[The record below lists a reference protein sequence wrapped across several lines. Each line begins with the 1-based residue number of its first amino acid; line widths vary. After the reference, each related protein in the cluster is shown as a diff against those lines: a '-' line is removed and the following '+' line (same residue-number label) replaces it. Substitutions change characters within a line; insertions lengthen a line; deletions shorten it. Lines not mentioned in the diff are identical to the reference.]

1 MSLDSGRFGILGL
14 FVPCSC
20 LPSPPP
26 GPPLLTLSSP
36 LLSSPFRGLLIS
48 FLAYFF
54 SFKDGDGEI
63 SKEECASAGHS
74 AEQVEAIFEK
84 VDADGDGKL
93 SKEEMVAS
101 GMKDAKEAA
110 AKETA
115 AVTCTRKSG
124 CTCPDCAMA
133 GTAAPSPADAG
144 SGGDVACSR
153 KSGCGCK
160 DCAAMMGGEVKQGG
174 GGVGAVDKE
183 GTGEVKSAAGGAA
196 TTNSSDSFGSF
207 GNGKA
212 KMRQSGKAQMR
223 RSVCQDTPPRLAT
236 STAASAAARVAD
248 LVVGAVVV
256 VTGGKY
262 DGRTG
267 EITSVAE
274 KTCKLSIDDVETGS
288 IKKDQLA
295 VATTPFTALS
305 PGIVAAMRE
314 ETKTGSGDAE
324 QDGARAIYDDLLR
337 HKRRRSV
344 FDVDLQGGLVL
355 ADIINASR
363 RPSNDDGAAAV
374 YFRPYGAAQN
384 SIDAMYSAMSKDGNG
399 CVTFPHFEAWLAG
412 NSEPLPPS
420 PAVSAS
426 VSAAVVADII
436 QAAADTV
443 GGVATGGSGDL
454 IGANRLVCISGNSRS
469 LALPSDLLGN
479 MRKVGAILAANADRC
494 GANEAEAAETMR
506 TVRDN
511 IAFLERISGCACPGC
526 AAAAENTAACTRQ
539 SGCTCANCGFSAF
552 ATVDADGS
560 GGIDIAELK
569 SMAAAGGQAL
579 NDEEAAD
586 AMAAIDTDGNGS
598 IDKEEFAKFLS
609 KGLTPHTESVLT
621 KMQAVGRGMAARA
634 AQRKQ
639 KDAATKLQ
647 ALLRGTRVRIPQAK
661 VDKLFAKADAD
672 GSGNID
678 VAELKRMAAAEGRTL
693 TDVEAAAAI
702 VTMDTDGNRT
712 IDKKEFE
719 AFLNKDTAGGE
730 GALNNAA
737 TKLQALLR
745 GASVRKEPVSE
756 KTVNSLFTAVD
767 ADGSGGIDIAEL
779 QSMAVGNGE
788 TLTDAEAA
796 DIMAALDINGNG
808 TIDKDEFAAW
818 LNGPDSDAEDA
829 AKIIGDGEGADGAPP
844 AKRMSVATAAKM
856 DVLRAKL
863 LAAGIAEIDQLIA
876 TTDEEAGG
884 SEAKAGDKG
893 GSDDSDCSDNDG
905 AGVDDEEAERLMMQ
919 SRSRKRRGSVSA
931 EVMAVGGE
939 SDAAYVKKVVPK
951 TPEQTAAISVATG
964 NNFLFQNL
972 SAEGRKEVLDSMERK
987 EVSAE
992 EAVITQGAEGDYFY
1006 VVETGEFDVFV
1017 EGKNEGKPVFHYA
1030 PGASFGELA
1039 LMYNAPREATVK
1051 CCGEGGAVLWCVDR
1065 ATFRH
1070 IIVASTNQTRKL
1082 HDSYV

>member
-1 MSLDSGRFGILGL
+1 M
-14 FVPCSC
+14 
-20 LPSPPP
+20 
-26 GPPLLTLSSP
+26 
-36 LLSSPFRGLLIS
+36 
-48 FLAYFF
+48 
-54 SFKDGDGEI
+54 
-63 SKEECASAGHS
+63 
-74 AEQVEAIFEK
+74 
-84 VDADGDGKL
+84 
-93 SKEEMVAS
+93 
-101 GMKDAKEAA
+101 
-110 AKETA
+110 
-115 AVTCTRKSG
+115 
-124 CTCPDCAMA
+124 
-133 GTAAPSPADAG
+133 
-144 SGGDVACSR
+144 
-153 KSGCGCK
+153 
-160 DCAAMMGGEVKQGG
+160 
-174 GGVGAVDKE
+174 
-183 GTGEVKSAAGGAA
+183 
-196 TTNSSDSFGSF
+196 
-207 GNGKA
+207 
-212 KMRQSGKAQMR
+212 
-223 RSVCQDTPPRLAT
+223 
-236 STAASAAARVAD
+236 AD
-248 LVVGAVVV
+248 LAVGAVVI

-262 DGRTG
+262 NGRTG
-267 EITSVAE
+267 EVTSVAE

-295 VATTPFTALS
+295 VATS
-305 PGIVAAMRE
+305 PAAVNGVAGVGE
-314 ETKTGSGDAE
+314 TGKETKTGSVDAE

-344 FDVDLQGGLVL
+344 FDMDLQGGLVL

-384 SIDAMYSAMSKDGNG
+384 SLDAMYSAMSKDGNG

-412 NSEPLPPS
+412 AKGAEPEIQVPRFARYNGGAKVAELGDSEPLPLS
-420 PAVSAS
+420 PVASVS

-436 QAAADTV
+436 QAAAGKA
-443 GGVATGGSGDL
+443 GGVATGGSGNL
-454 IGANRLVCISGNSRS
+454 IGANQPICGVENARS
-469 LALPSDLLGN
+469 LALPPDLLSN

-506 TVRDN
+506 TVRDT
-511 IAFLERISGCACPGC
+511 IAFLERISGW
-526 AAAAENTAACTRQ
+526 
-539 SGCTCANCGFSAF
+539 SAF

-598 IDKEEFAKFLS
+598 IDNEEFAAFLG
-609 KGLTPHTESVLT
+609 KGLNPYTEGVLT
-621 KMQAVGRGMAARA
+621 KLQAVGRGISARA
-634 AQRKQ
+634 VQRKQ

-719 AFLNKDTAGGE
+719 AFLNKDTAGRE

-745 GASVRKEPVSE
+745 GASVRKEPMSE

-796 DIMAALDINGNG
+796 GIMAALDINGNG

-829 AKIIGDGEGADGAPP
+829 AKATGDGEGADGAPP

-856 DVLRAKL
+856 DLLRAKL

-876 TTDEEAGG
+876 TTDEEVGG
-884 SEAKAGDKG
+884 PEAKAGDKG
-893 GSDDSDCSDNDG
+893 ESDDSDYAPSSSSMDNDG
-905 AGVDDEEAERLMMQ
+905 AGVNDDEAERLMMQ

-951 TPEQTAAISVATG
+951 TPEQTAAISLATG

-1006 VVETGEFDVFV
+1006 VVETGDFDVFV
-1017 EGKNEGKPVFHYA
+1017 EGKNEGKSVFHYA

-1039 LMYNAPREATVK
+1039 LMYNAPRAATVK
-1051 CCGEGGAVLWCVDR
+1051 CCSEGGAVLWCVDR